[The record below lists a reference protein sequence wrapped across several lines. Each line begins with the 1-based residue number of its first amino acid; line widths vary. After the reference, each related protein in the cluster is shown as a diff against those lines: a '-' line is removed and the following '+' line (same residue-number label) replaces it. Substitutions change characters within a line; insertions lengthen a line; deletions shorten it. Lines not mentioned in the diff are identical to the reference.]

1 MGDQW
6 ILAEREA
13 AHLADHLEDDFG
25 SELNELESA
34 LHAAGRGSPGEARRF
49 LRIWSELA
57 VRLIERSGVT
67 ELETYARQVL
77 LESAPT
83 APFSP
88 WVADLGLRRGLAV
101 RLVVDLRALV
111 SRAEAL
117 RPPRVEWSPWAKPAE
132 LQTALRLL
140 RNALVHEVAPSLE
153 SSPLERVVDL
163 FGLDR
168 TELAR
173 LFGVSRQAVGQW
185 LTRGVPAERSAKLTA
200 VLSIGEL
207 LNRKLRP
214 GVLPGV
220 ARRPAEAYGGKSM
233 LELITADRH
242 DWLLDDVRASF
253 DWAASAA

>member
-1 MGDQW
+1 MGDHW
-6 ILAEREA
+6 ILAEGEVT
-13 AHLADHLEDDFG
+13 HLADHLEVDFG
-25 SELNELESA
+25 RELDELESS
-34 LHAAGRGSPGEARRF
+34 LHAAGRGSSGDARRF

-57 VRLIERSGVT
+57 ARLIERAGVI
-67 ELETYARQVL
+67 ELKRYALEIL

-83 APFSP
+83 AAFSP
-88 WVADLGLRRGLAV
+88 WVSELGLRRGLAL
-101 RLVVDLRALV
+101 RLVAELRAFV
-111 SRAEAL
+111 SRSEPL
-117 RPPRVEWSPWAKPAE
+117 RSPRVEWSPWAKPDE
-132 LQTALRLL
+132 LRTALRLL
-140 RNALVHEVAPSLE
+140 RNALVHEVAPQLE
-153 SSPLERVVDL
+153 SSPLERVMDL

-185 LTRGVPAERSAKLTA
+185 LMRGVPPERAAKLTA
-200 VLSIGEL
+200 VLSTGEL

-242 DWLLDDVRASF
+242 DWLLDDARASF